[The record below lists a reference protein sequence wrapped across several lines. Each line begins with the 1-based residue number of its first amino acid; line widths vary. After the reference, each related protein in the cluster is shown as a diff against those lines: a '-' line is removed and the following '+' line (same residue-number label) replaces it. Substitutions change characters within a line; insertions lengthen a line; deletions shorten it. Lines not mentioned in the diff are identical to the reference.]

1 MKKALLDEN
10 LPVKLKYRLQDIC
23 EIYTIYDK
31 GWNALENGDLLAAM
45 EKDGFDYL
53 ITSDKNLQHQQN
65 LIKYSICFIILNVMN
80 NNYETILPLVEKIK
94 VVLASTARTQMTIID

>member
-1 MKKALLDEN
+1 MNKALRDEN
-10 LPVKLKYRLQDIC
+10 LPVKLNHRLHDIC
-23 EIYTIYDK
+23 EIYTVKDK
-31 GWNALENGDLLAAM
+31 GWNALENGDLLTAL

-53 ITSDKNLQHQQN
+53 ITSDKNLQHHQN

-94 VVLASTARTQMTIID
+94 KVLTSKSRTQVMIID